1 MPAHCNNQFV
11 KNQFSIMKLQLI
23 WPDLPYGFQHKTFT
37 LSQDHCYYALKIS
50 TFLQSF
56 HKVSSI
62 LWLIINLVKV
72 KQFIWCFLSSHK
84 YSNLAQVNNRKSKP
98 FLGSHKSSKGVGT
111 HMTTW
116 TIHTLNFGQ
125 FWWMMCKIWY
135 EITNTVNQAN
145 TKVVFQYRWSL
156 IQVALHLYSFIV

>member
-37 LSQDHCYYALKIS
+37 LLQDHCYYALEKS

-98 FLGSHKSSKGVGT
+98 FLGSHKSSKGEIPLAHIWPIELST
-111 HMTTW
+111 HW
-116 TIHTLNFGQ
+116 ISANFDGSCAK
-125 FWWMMCKIWY
+125 FDELIWNY
-135 EITNTVNQAN
+135 
-145 TKVVFQYRWSL
+145 QYSK
-156 IQVALHLYSFIV
+156 SS